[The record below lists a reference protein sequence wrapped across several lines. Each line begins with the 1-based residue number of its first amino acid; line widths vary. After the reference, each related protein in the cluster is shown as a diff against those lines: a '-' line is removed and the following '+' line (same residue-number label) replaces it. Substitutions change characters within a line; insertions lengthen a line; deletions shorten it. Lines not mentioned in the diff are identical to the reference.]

1 MYGTRDA
8 AKNWAAEYTKSL
20 LDLGFVQGKA
30 SPCNFRH
37 EERELALTVHGDDFT
52 VAGPTD
58 SLLWLKDGMEN
69 KYDVKTS
76 ILGPEEGM
84 EREIR
89 VLNRTLRWTDGGL
102 QYEADQRHADIII
115 QQMGMTNARPVTTPM
130 VAEAKD
136 IEEQRK
142 DSKALNAEEA
152 TQYRALTARLN
163 YLAQDRPDLQFTA
176 KAVAKYMSEPRE
188 HDWLAVKR
196 VARYLVG
203 SPRVTQNFK
212 WQHAPATVVTYT
224 NSDFAGDKTSR
235 RSTSGGAM
243 MLGEHL
249 IKSWSNAQ
257 SVVAL
262 SSGEAEFYAVLRGA
276 AQTKG
281 LMSMLMDFGL
291 QLDGMIRTDASAALG
306 MAHRQGLGKTR
317 HIEVQYLWTQEE
329 IQRETLAMKQVGTD
343 ENMADL
349 LTKSLKPETMLRHM
363 EALGIEVEAG
373 RAATALKIQAVE
385 RRDSWARKGRE
396 VWQRQHDKP
405 RTSLFTPMKVA
416 GGPRNGGDIGGWRIT
431 AGRCTDG
438 KKFVFKDEWKIL
450 ENPHQLLRK
459 PWTGTTTFV
468 HSCQ

>member
-1 MYGTRDA
+1 
-8 AKNWAAEYTKSL
+8 
-20 LDLGFVQGKA
+20 
-30 SPCNFRH
+30 
-37 EERELALTVHGDDFT
+37 
-52 VAGPTD
+52 
-58 SLLWLKDGMEN
+58 
-69 KYDVKTS
+69 
-76 ILGPEEGM
+76 
-84 EREIR
+84 
-89 VLNRTLRWTDGGL
+89 
-102 QYEADQRHADIII
+102 
-115 QQMGMTNARPVTTPM
+115 MTNARPVTTPM

-176 KAVAKYMSEPRE
+176 KAVSKYMSEPRE

-317 HIEVQYLWTQEE
+317 HIEVQYLWIQEE
-329 IQRETLAMKQVGTD
+329 IQRETLAMKKVGTD

-438 KKFVFKDEWKIL
+438 KEFVFKDEWKIL
-450 ENPHQLLRK
+450 ENPHQLLSK

-468 HSCQ
+468 HLCQ